1 MKKLIAVLAIVVML
15 FTFVRIVPTVSA
27 ENVKTVVVYVGKT
40 QATIDGKSTTLDQAP
55 VVVNGRTMVPIRF
68 VSEALGATVDWNNA
82 TREATIKLLGNT
94 IVLKIDSPTATV
106 NGYTVYLDAPAT
118 VVKSTGRTV
127 VPLRF
132 VSDSLG
138 ADVTWNAT
146 DKSVTVKFSED
157 WIKNPTE
164 ITFWHAMQA
173 ALGQALTKLI
183 DEFNATHPRYKIVQ
197 TAIANYTSLQQKTT
211 AALASGQPPVIT
223 QAYENWVANY
233 MLGNLLTPMEKFVK
247 DPSMGLSQADINDF
261 FPIMWKDGYLPD
273 GKMWMFP
280 FNKSVDVMY
289 YNVDMLKEAGFDHP
303 PKTWDEFATMVKALT
318 KPDGSQ
324 WGASLGMSSSDAI
337 VDIWYSMVYEWGG
350 KVLTDDYKN
359 VLFDKDPNALAPVK
373 FLNELYKNGYIHFTN
388 GYDYQSDFGNKKCA
402 FVFGSVVGY
411 TYINQAVGGRFTWA
425 QAPIPAGPKGQYA
438 PLSGANVVI
447 FGNKYNPEEVRGAW
461 EFVKWFTSTYQ
472 TARWSID
479 TAYLPVRKSALELP
493 LLKDFIQNHPERR
506 AGFDELPN
514 ALIEP
519 VSREWTQ
526 AYVDIGAELQKI
538 FLQKISPE
546 DGYKELG
553 QKLRS
558 YIH

>member
-55 VVVNGRTMVPIRF
+55 VIVNGRTMVPIRF

-118 VVKSTGRTV
+118 IVKSTGRTV

-157 WIKNPTE
+157 WIKNPTQ

-197 TAIANYTSLQQKTT
+197 TAIANYSSLQQKTT

-233 MLGNLLTPMEKFVK
+233 MLGNFLTPMEKFVK

-261 FPIMWKDGYLPD
+261 FPIMWKDGYMPD
-273 GKMWMFP
+273 GKMWMMP
-280 FNKSVDVMY
+280 FNKSVLVMY
-289 YNVDMLKEAGFDHP
+289 YNVDMLKEAGFNHP

-324 WGASLGMSSSDAI
+324 WGASVGGD
-337 VDIWYSMVYEWGG
+337 VDLWYSMVHAWGG
-350 KVLTDDYKN
+350 KVLTDDFRN
-359 VLFDKDPNALAPVK
+359 VLFDKDPNALKAVE
-373 FLNELYKNGYIHFTN
+373 FMNDLYKNGYIHFTT
-388 GYDYQSDFGNKKCA
+388 GYNYQTDFGNKKCG
-402 FVFGSVVGY
+402 FVFASVASY
-411 TYINQAVGGRFTWA
+411 TYINQAVAGKFKWA
-425 QAPIPAGPKGQYA
+425 QAPIPAGPKGQYTVMY
-438 PLSGANVVI
+438 GTNVVI
-447 FGNKYNPEEVRGAW
+447 FGEKYAPEVKRGAW
-461 EFVKWFTSTYQ
+461 EFVKWFDAPYQ

-479 TAYLPVRKSALELP
+479 TGYLPVRQSALNLP
-493 LLKDFIQNHPERR
+493 VFKQFLSDHPERK
-506 AGFDELPN
+506 AGFDSLN
-514 ALIEP
+514 FALVQP
-519 VSREWTQ
+519 PTKEWNQ
-526 AYVDIGAELQKI
+526 ARSDIGAELQKI
-538 FLQKISPE
+538 YLQKISPA
-546 DGYKELG
+546 DGIKELG